1 MCSSDLVISSAN
13 KQRHK
18 ALFYPGLGPRRVIP
32 YVLLVWIDFD
42 GVVTI
47 AEITIAIALRAIAIS
62 PIVTTPSKSI
72 QTSRTYGITLWGPEP
87 G

>member
-1 MCSSDLVISSAN
+1 MISSAG

-18 ALFYPGLGPRRVIP
+18 ALFYPGSGPRRVIP

-47 AEITIAIALRAIAIS
+47 GEIAIARKAKAIVS
-62 PIVTTPSKSI
+62 CG
-72 QTSRTYGITLWGPEP
+72 YGC
-87 G
+87 